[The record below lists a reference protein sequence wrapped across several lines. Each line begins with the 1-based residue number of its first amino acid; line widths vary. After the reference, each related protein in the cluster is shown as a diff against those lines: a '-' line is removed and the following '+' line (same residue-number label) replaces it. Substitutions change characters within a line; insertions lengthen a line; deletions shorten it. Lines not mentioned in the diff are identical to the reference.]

1 MNTMEKDIRKAV
13 FGDIEKIANIISV
26 VWREAYR
33 GIIEENF
40 LEERTVEKMIS
51 NVKNSFQ
58 EREYFVYEENN
69 IVKGFIS
76 GKIHN
81 NENCEIIQLYVGLEF
96 QGKNIGTELLNYM
109 KIHFKYRSCTKMTI
123 WTLKNIRNNSFYVK
137 NGGKVFEEKDL
148 EIGDKK
154 YPGIGFIIEL

>member
-1 MNTMEKDIRKAV
+1 M
-13 FGDIEKIANIISV
+13 
-26 VWREAYR
+26 
-33 GIIEENF
+33 
-40 LEERTVEKMIS
+40 
-51 NVKNSFQ
+51 
-58 EREYFVYEENN
+58 YEENN

-81 NENCEIIQLYVGLEF
+81 NKNCEIIQLYVGLKF

-109 KIHFKYRSCTKMTI
+109 KINFKNRSCIKITI
-123 WTLKNIRNNSFYVK
+123 WTLKNIRNNSFYIK

-148 EIGDKK
+148 EIGNMK

>member
-1 MNTMEKDIRKAV
+1 MEKNIRKAV
-13 FGDIEKIANIISV
+13 FNDIEKIANIISV
-26 VWREAYR
+26 VWRDAYK
-33 GIIEENF
+33 GIIEEKF
-40 LEERTVEKMIS
+40 LKERTVEKMIY
-51 NVKNSFQ
+51 NVRNAFQ

-109 KIHFKYRSCTKMTI
+109 KILFKSRSCTKMTV
-123 WTLKNIRNNSFYVK
+123 WTLKNIRNNTFYLK

-148 EIGDKK
+148 EIGNKK
-154 YPGIGFIIEL
+154 YPGIGFMIEL